1 MNNKDFTTLV
11 EQTQRDTLSLLVSK
25 GQEYAGTEDR
35 LSNFKRGAQL
45 TGTTPLQTCFVY
57 MSKHY
62 DSLATYV
69 RKDAAGFSQ
78 TLSEP
83 IEGRLDDLINYCVLM
98 KAIISEAAQDD
109 SKKVDKAIPLVTT
122 SDRYVPYKAKKGPA
136 YSLDT

>member
-1 MNNKDFTTLV
+1 MNNKDFINLV
-11 EQTQRDTLSLLVSK
+11 ERTQRDTLSLLASK

-35 LSNFKRGAQL
+35 LSNFKRGASL
-45 TGTTPLQTCFVY
+45 TGTTALQTCFVY

-78 TLSEP
+78 ILSEP

-98 KAIISEAAQDD
+98 KAIIAENSQDD
-109 SKKVDKAIPLVTT
+109 IQKVSKEM
-122 SDRYVPYKAKKGPA
+122 KGPT
-136 YSLDT
+136 YSLDI